1 MLLVYTHQ
9 ITPRLTY
16 TFNHIFK
23 RVLLLE
29 VSYTSKVEDF
39 IAHDSIK
46 MSYSKK
52 PLSNEFHIKSHE
64 LLFEQ
69 GLSDFDIK
77 VQNWEDTKG
86 FFSTNERSDLPFD
99 IFAASFFL
107 LSRYEEYWPHVS
119 DDFGRFMASESLAYQ
134 SGFLE
139 QPVVDIWALKLKT
152 KLQSQFPEYKFP
164 EKAYNVI
171 PVIDVPIAYYFKHKG
186 LLRSFGGYASDVL
199 RFKFFQFYQRFLVMS
214 GFRRDPYDSFK
225 WIVKRQKATEAKF
238 QFFFL
243 IGDYST
249 YDKNIS
255 PNKKVFVSLIKS
267 IADYCGVGLKVSY
280 NALEDSLQ
288 LKRDKDRLERI
299 THREVIAIRNSYSK
313 LNLPTTYRNL
323 NDLEIQKDFTMGYV
337 NKVGFRAGTCTPFL
351 FYDLDYEI
359 QTPLQVI
366 PYHCMDFALLKLK
379 SQLDRKQLLE
389 RIIKVIKRVDG
400 TFVAVFH
407 NYSLGSE
414 ARWTGFRELFNQIID
429 SVED

>member
-1 MLLVYTHQ
+1 MLLVYTHK

-29 VSYTSKVEDF
+29 VNYTSKVEDF

-52 PLSNEFHIKSHE
+52 PLSNEFHVKSHD
-64 LLFEQ
+64 LLFDQ

-77 VQNWEDTKG
+77 VQNWEETKG
-86 FFSTNERSDLPFD
+86 FFPTNERSDLPFD

-119 DDFGRFMASESLAYQ
+119 DDFGRFMASESLAFQ
-134 SGFLE
+134 NGFLE

-152 KLQSQFPEYKFP
+152 KLQLQFPSYIFP
-164 EKAYNVI
+164 KKRYQII

-186 LLRSFGGYASDVL
+186 LLRSFGGYASDIL
-199 RFKFFQFYQRFLVMS
+199 RFKFFQLYQRFLVMS

-225 WIVKRQKATEAKF
+225 WIVKRQKAAETKF

-255 PNKKVFVSLIKS
+255 PNKKIFVSLIKS
-267 IADYCGVGLKVSY
+267 IADYCDVGLKASY
-280 NALEDSLQ
+280 NSLEDPLQ
-288 LKRDKDRLERI
+288 LKRDKDRMERI
-299 THREVIAIRNSYSK
+299 THREVIAVRNSYSK

-323 NDLEIQKDFTMGYV
+323 NDLEIRKDFTMGYV
-337 NKVGFRAGTCTPFL
+337 NHIGFRAGSCTPFL

-359 QTPLQVI
+359 QTPLQVV

-379 SQLDRKQLLE
+379 SQLDRKQLID
-389 RIIKVIKRVDG
+389 RIVNVIKGVDG
-400 TFVAVFH
+400 TFVTVFH

-414 ARWTGFRELFNQIID
+414 ARWTGFREMFNQIID
-429 SVED
+429 SVET